1 MKRPLRWLV
10 GLGVLASATACS
22 GDNLTPSSTTALL
35 EVTPSGGVA
44 DVAPDGA
51 MTIRFSGPMGMGMEQ
66 YVDLHQ
72 GTINGPV
79 VPMPCTW
86 SVDRTV
92 LTCVPSA
99 VLQDQT
105 QYALH
110 VGTGMMDADGHGV
123 VMEDQGVRMGG
134 EPVPSGMMA
143 GMHAGQPVNAMG
155 PGWRNAEGRFGL
167 AFGFTTR

>member
-1 MKRPLRWLV
+1 MKRILRWLV
-10 GLGVLASATACS
+10 GFGALASATGCS

-35 EVTPSGGVA
+35 EVTPSGGAA

-51 MTIRFSGPMGMGMEQ
+51 ITIRFSGPMGTGMEQ

-79 VPMPCTW
+79 VPMSCTW
-86 SVDRTV
+86 SADRTT
-92 LTCVPSA
+92 LTCLPSVP
-99 VLQDQT
+99 LQDQRP
-105 QYALH
+105 YAFH
-110 VGTGMMDADGHGV
+110 VGAGMMDADGHGV
-123 VMEDQGVRMGG
+123 VMEDPGGRMGG
-134 EPVPSGMMA
+134 EPVTSGMMV

-155 PGWRNAEGRFGL
+155 PGWRNAEGHFGL